1 MNREI
6 RKKQL
11 IGYLVMGYL
20 VMGCLVMGYLVSWLV
35 GNTMAQ
41 TPSSTASSS
50 PTIEVDKDI
59 QQLKDKV
66 ANKVSEIRKENNK
79 AVSGFITNIEGSL
92 IKLSNNGEINQ
103 VKIDDTL
110 TKFFK
115 VLGISKKEIKNS
127 DLSKDDYAIVSGV
140 VTDNIITANV
150 VLIDENFLVDSGK
163 ITEINKDN
171 YSIKV
176 LTSDKNTYD
185 LDIETSTKRYM
196 INIKTLAKETIGFS
210 KLKEGDTVHFV
221 IKKTGNRPAGGKNNN
236 YPAYKILVIP
246 QEYFIK

>member
-1 MNREI
+1 MNKTI
-6 RKKQL
+6 LKTK
-11 IGYLVMGYL
+11 IGYLVMGCL

-221 IKKTGNRPAGGKNNN
+221 IKKTGNPPAGGKNNN

>member
-1 MNREI
+1 MNKTI
-6 RKKQL
+6 LKTQL
-11 IGYLVMGYL
+11 IGYL
-20 VMGCLVMGYLVSWLV
+20 VMGCLVMSYLVSWLV

-41 TPSSTASSS
+41 APSATASSS

-92 IKLSNNGEINQ
+92 IKLSNNGEINK

-115 VLGISKKEIKNS
+115 VLGTSKKEIKNS
-127 DLSKDDYAIVSGV
+127 DLSNDDYAIVSGV

-171 YSIKV
+171 YSIKI
-176 LTSDKNTYD
+176 LTSDKNTYSI
-185 LDIETSTKRYM
+185 DIETSTKQYM

-221 IKKTGNRPAGGKNNN
+221 IKKTGKEKNNN